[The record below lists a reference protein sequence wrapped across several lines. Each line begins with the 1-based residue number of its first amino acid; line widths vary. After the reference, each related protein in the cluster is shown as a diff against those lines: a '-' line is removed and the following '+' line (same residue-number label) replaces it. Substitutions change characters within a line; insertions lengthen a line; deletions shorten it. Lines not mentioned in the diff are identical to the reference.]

1 MPTCAKCGRDIPPAF
16 AFCPSCGTPNP
27 DAPKTPAVAAAETQ
41 LLEQNELAKK
51 LQTALG
57 PNFLVEH
64 ELGEGG
70 FAHVFAATD
79 RKLSR
84 QIAVKVL
91 RPEFTGNRASVQRFV
106 REAESAAKLNHP
118 NILPIFFVGEGEGLV
133 YFAMPLVEGE
143 SLDARLRREG
153 QLPEAEV
160 IRIGTEIADA
170 LAEAHAHQLVHR
182 DVKPQNVMLQGPK
195 QRVLVADFGIAK
207 AAAGSGERL
216 TGTGVII
223 GSPHYM
229 SPEQASGA
237 PDVDARSDIYSLGIV
252 LWEMLAGEVP
262 FDATSSQGILI
273 QHLTKAMPAIR
284 TKRPAVNAQLG
295 KVVARCTEKKPENRY
310 QTAAE
315 LADALRACA
324 AGAAPGAR
332 RPGLPVPLVAA
343 LGVAVVLVALGAALL
358 WRGLGSRSAGAAARA
373 DSTRSTAARIA
384 VLPFDVSGA
393 DTSLANSLPRILTDR
408 LSARYTVPTVDTR
421 DLVGRWTEQHRK
433 IVAPLADNAGFAY
446 GLGANQMVI
455 GSAIGSGRNLLLSV
469 DVYDTH
475 DLTRLSH
482 GEASGS
488 QDSLQA
494 LMDRLAGPVAAA
506 LCTQPDFNQG
516 RLCYDT
522 PAHPRD
528 ALAVTDVPQPNEPPP
543 TAPVFLVRVSKDGQ
557 ATDVR
562 VKTPSNHDDINAFA
576 LTAVQNT
583 GYQPALKAGQPV
595 DAWATVPVIVHS
607 GRTARAPVTVPAQC
621 RDYGYQNPNH
631 ACFDNRPQP
640 LSALM
645 IPWTRPGRPTAA
657 TFWIQVGADGQVENV
672 VALQTSS
679 ETDFSNAALAAARSL
694 KFNPAQ
700 KSGQPVEAW
709 TQVLISPAQ

>member
-16 AFCPSCGTPNP
+16 AFCPACGTPNP
-27 DAPKTPAVAAAETQ
+27 DAPTTLAASADETQ
-41 LLEQNELAKK
+41 LLEQNELATK

-84 QIAVKVL
+84 RIAIKVL

-118 NILPIFFVGEGEGLV
+118 NILPIFFVGEGQSLV

-160 IRIGTEIADA
+160 VRIGTEIADA

-182 DVKPQNVMLQGPK
+182 DIKPQNVMLQGPK

-229 SPEQASGA
+229 SPEQARGD
-237 PDVDARSDIYSLGIV
+237 PDVDARSDVYSLGIV

-262 FDATSSQGILI
+262 FDAPSSQGILI

-295 KVVARCTEKKPENRY
+295 KVVARCTEKKPEHRY
-310 QTAAE
+310 QTAGE

-324 AGAAPGAR
+324 TGAAAAR
-332 RPGLPVPLVAA
+332 RPGLPVPLLAA
-343 LGVAVVLVALGAALL
+343 AGGAVVVLALGAALL
-358 WRGLGSRSAGAAARA
+358 WRRPATRTGDAGARA
-373 DSTRSTAARIA
+373 DSIRSTEARIA
-384 VLPFDVSGA
+384 VLPFEVSGA
-393 DTSLANSLPRILTDR
+393 DSSLANTLPKLLTDR
-408 LSARYTVPTVDTR
+408 VASQYAVPAVDAR
-421 DLVGRWTEQHRK
+421 DLVGRWTQEHRR
-433 IVAPLADNAGFAY
+433 IAAPLADNAAFAY
-446 GLGANQMVI
+446 GLGGNQMVL
-455 GSAIGSGRNLLLSV
+455 GSAVGSGRSLLLSV

-475 DLTRLSH
+475 DLTRLVH

-488 QDSLQA
+488 RDSLTVLVGRMA
-494 LMDRLAGPVAAA
+494 DSVAEAM
-506 LCTQPDFNQG
+506 CTQPEFNP
-516 RLCYDT
+516 RHLCYDT
-522 PAHPRD
+522 PARAGAP
-528 ALAVTDVPQPNEPPP
+528 LAVTDVPQAGEPSP
-543 TAPVFLVRVSKDGQ
+543 TGATMLVRVLKNGEAGD
-557 ATDVR
+557 AR
-562 VKTPSNHDDINAFA
+562 VKAPSNHDDITAFA
-576 LTAVQNT
+576 LAAVQQAS
-583 GYQPALKAGQPV
+583 YVPATKGGRAV
-595 DAWATVPVIVHS
+595 DAWTTVPVAVRS
-607 GRTARAPVTVPAQC
+607 GQAARAAVTLPPQC
-621 RDYGYQNPNH
+621 RNYGYNPDKV
-631 ACFDNRPQP
+631 CFDTRPQP
-640 LSALM
+640 LAA
-645 IPWTRPGRPTAA
+645 PTVAWTGSGTPTPAV
-657 TFWIQVGADGQVENV
+657 FWIQVGADGAALKVLP
-672 VALQTSS
+672 LQTSS
-679 ETDFSNAALAAARSL
+679 ETDFSTAALAAAKSL
-694 KFNPAQ
+694 RFNPAR

-709 TQVLISPAQ
+709 TQVAISPAE

>member
-27 DAPKTPAVAAAETQ
+27 DAPATAAASGDETQ
-41 LLEQNELAKK
+41 LLEQNELARK
-51 LQTALG
+51 LQSALG

-84 QIAVKVL
+84 RIAVKVL

-143 SLDARLRREG
+143 SLDAKLRREG
-153 QLPEAEV
+153 QMPEAEV
-160 IRIGTEIADA
+160 LRVGTEIADA

-310 QTAAE
+310 QTAGE

-324 AGAAPGAR
+324 AAAPGAR

-343 LGVAVVLVALGAALL
+343 VGGAVVVVALGAALL
-358 WRGLGSRSAGAAARA
+358 WRSRGSRTAASAARA
-373 DSTRSTAARIA
+373 DSARSSDPRIA

-393 DTSLANSLPRILTDR
+393 DSSLANSLPRILADR
-408 LSARYTVPTVDTR
+408 LSARYTVPAVDTR

-433 IVAPLADNAGFAY
+433 IVAPLADNAAFAY

-455 GSAIGSGRNLLLSV
+455 GSAIGSGKSLLLSV

-475 DLTRLSH
+475 NLTRLAH
-482 GEASGS
+482 GETSGS
-488 QDSLQA
+488 EDSLQA
-494 LMDRLAGPVAAA
+494 VMDRLAAPVATAM
-506 LCTQPDFNQG
+506 CTQPEFNEG

-522 PAHPRD
+522 PARPRD
-528 ALAVTDVPQPNEPPP
+528 ALAVTDVPQPGEPPP
-543 TAPVFLVRVSKDGQ
+543 TVPTYLVRVARSGD

-576 LTAVQNT
+576 LAAVQQAI
-583 GYQPALKAGQPV
+583 YVPAVKAGQPT
-595 DAWATVPVIVHS
+595 DAWTTVSVAIRS
-607 GRTARAPVTVPAQC
+607 GQAARTAVALPSQC
-621 RDYGYQNPNH
+621 RDYAYGNPSR
-631 ACFDNRPQP
+631 ACFDTRPQP
-640 LSALM
+640 MAAPT
-645 IPWTRPGRPTAA
+645 IPWTGPGTPTPA
-657 TFWIQVGADGQVENV
+657 TFWIQVGATGAVERV
-672 VALQTSS
+672 VPLATSS
-679 ETDFSNAALAAARSL
+679 ESEFSAAALAAAQNL
-694 KFNPAQ
+694 KFMPAQ
-700 KSGQPVEAW
+700 KNGQPVEAW
-709 TQVLISPAQ
+709 TQVPISPAQ